1 MELADQ
7 GQTETSGL
15 VSSLARVK
23 CINDW
28 RYKIPYIEQDP
39 GIPSARAAVRLLLLT
54 TGDEY
59 CHSPLVR

>member
-15 VSSLARVK
+15 VFSLVK
-23 CINDW
+23 FINDW